1 MFQFRLFANACCL
14 LVLGLVV
21 ANCLP
26 LQGQTLMH
34 GTSPGATVRMVATDW
49 SVLETQ
55 EPRRD
60 LPCSVTP
67 APPAVGL
74 DLRFHAGYEVSIP
87 LKDLAGGDNLL
98 TTIFRVI
105 PEDRKDDAL
114 YFVQRTRVPSIEAD
128 ASGNAYLEG
137 AFDLGAGRYHVDWLM
152 RDHTDHV
159 CSFYWDTDAV
169 LPAKDKQINLTLAPG
184 SVEPAETEPFKDD
197 PPVERAQ
204 GDLLNVKILVNFAPQ
219 DEHSAGLLQPDT
231 TALVSILRG
240 ISREPR
246 IGKFSVVAFNLQEQ
260 RVLYRQDHGN
270 HIDFPALGEALRTMR
285 LGTIDI
291 KRLSTKN
298 GETEFL
304 TQLIQQELR
313 ADDRPDALI
322 FAGPKALLEESVP
335 RDSLKE
341 VGDVEYPVFYMNY
354 NLEPQSVPW
363 RDAIGR
369 TVKFFRGSEFTISKP
384 RDLWSAMTDMVSRI
398 VKFRSTRKTAGL
410 SSQ

>member
-1 MFQFRLFANACCL
+1 
-14 LVLGLVV
+14 
-21 ANCLP
+21 
-26 LQGQTLMH
+26 
-34 GTSPGATVRMVATDW
+34 MVPTDW

-55 EPRRD
+55 EPRKD

-67 APPAVGL
+67 AAPVVGF
-74 DLRFHAGYEVSIP
+74 DLRFHAGYAVSIP
-87 LKDLAGGDNLL
+87 LKDLTGGDKL
-98 TTIFRVI
+98 TTIFRVL
-105 PEDRKDDAL
+105 PKDLKEDAS
-114 YFVQRTRVPSIEAD
+114 YFAQETRVPSIEAD

-152 RDHTDHV
+152 RDHTGQV

-169 LPAKDKQINLTLAPG
+169 LPAKDKQIHLTLAPG

-204 GDLLNVKILVNFAPQ
+204 GDLLDVKILINFAPQ
-219 DEHSAGLLQPDT
+219 DEHSAGLFQPDT

-246 IGKFSVVAFNLQEQ
+246 IGKFSVVAFNLQEE
-260 RVLYRQDHGN
+260 RVLYRQERGN
-270 HIDFPALGEALRTMR
+270 YIDFPALGEALRTMH

-304 TQLIQQELR
+304 TQLIQQELGGE
-313 ADDRPDALI
+313 DRPDALI

-341 VGDVEYPVFYMNY
+341 VGDIEYPVFYMNY
-354 NLEPQSVPW
+354 NVEPQAVPW

-384 RDLWSAMTDMVSRI
+384 RDLWSAMTDMVSKT
-398 VKFRSTRKTAGL
+398 VKFRSTRRTAGPA
-410 SSQ
+410 SR

>member
-1 MFQFRLFANACCL
+1 MFPFRLFADACAL
-14 LVLGLVV
+14 LVPGLVLS
-21 ANCLP
+21 NCPVLE
-26 LQGQTLMH
+26 GQTLMH
-34 GTSPGATVRMVATDW
+34 GASPGATVRMVPTDW

-55 EPRRD
+55 EPRKD

-67 APPAVGL
+67 AAPVVGF
-74 DLRFHAGYEVSIP
+74 DLRFHAGYAVSIP
-87 LKDLAGGDNLL
+87 LKDLTGGDKL
-98 TTIFRVI
+98 TTIFRVL
-105 PEDRKDDAL
+105 PKDLKEDAS
-114 YFVQRTRVPSIEAD
+114 YFAQETRVPSIEAD

-152 RDHTDHV
+152 RDHTGQV

-169 LPAKDKQINLTLAPG
+169 LPAKDKQIHLTLAPG

-204 GDLLNVKILVNFAPQ
+204 GDLLDVKILINFAPQ
-219 DEHSAGLLQPDT
+219 DEHSAGLFQPDT

-246 IGKFSVVAFNLQEQ
+246 IGKFSVVAFNLQEE
-260 RVLYRQDHGN
+260 RVLYRQERGN
-270 HIDFPALGEALRTMR
+270 YIDFPALGEALRTMH

-304 TQLIQQELR
+304 TQLIQQELGGE
-313 ADDRPDALI
+313 DRPDALI

-341 VGDVEYPVFYMNY
+341 VGDIEYPVFYMNY
-354 NLEPQSVPW
+354 NVEPQAVPW

-384 RDLWSAMTDMVSRI
+384 RDLWSAMTDMVSKT
-398 VKFRSTRKTAGL
+398 VKFRSTRRTAGPA
-410 SSQ
+410 SR